1 MEVKTKIVPKTRDE
15 FMQAITEFAQNVGK
29 DLHDVMIQQAGLA
42 CFDAMRFTPPLPKG
56 GKDGLSKKAEK
67 TGEGAVKRDIGTIAV
82 AIDDRKASKF
92 MFFRAVCNTLYAGDR
107 GQFTSLM
114 KKYAGKAEMSNN
126 VFYKIAADSDQN
138 RAFSKAKNLFSK
150 YVPRHSDYGTDHI
163 VQDIDAIHERIL
175 KTKNGRIVRNG
186 GPGFNWLNK
195 YLVQSKANLQAYIKK
210 KQAEVGKLKAGWAG
224 AMKGLPPMKGK
235 QIKRFGG
242 KVPTWISRHG
252 VTQGYT
258 VASMSN
264 YSNLSIKVGNSIG
277 DNDNVATDADVPNIV
292 YGNRVKQMHAELEKY
307 FIRNAEKFNNK

>member
-1 MEVKTKIVPKTRDE
+1 MEVKTKITPKTRDE
-15 FMQAITEFAQNVGK
+15 FTQAITEFAQNVGK

-92 MFFRAVCNTLYAGDR
+92 MFFRAVCNTLYAGDK

-126 VFYKIAADSDQN
+126 VFYKIAADSDQD
-138 RAFSKAKNLFSK
+138 RAFSKAKNLFAK

-210 KQAEVGKLKAGWAG
+210 KQSEVGKLKAGWAG

-307 FIRNAEKFNNK
+307 FIRNAKKFNNK